1 MDAGSQPQPVLDAS
15 TVAQLRQAQ
24 VDYGNPQFIGQ
35 LVGIYKKNAPG
46 RVAEIG
52 QAIAARDATRLA
64 HVAHTLKSNCSMLG
78 ALRMAAVCNTL
89 EDKGDA
95 ADFDGAAALL
105 SDLETELPRV
115 LAALDEF

>member
-1 MDAGSQPQPVLDAS
+1 MDAGSQPQPVLDPS

-24 VDYGNPQFIGQ
+24 ADYGNPQFLAQ

-46 RVAEIG
+46 RVVEIG
-52 QAIAARDATRLA
+52 EAIVARDAAKLA

-78 ALRMAAVCNTL
+78 ALRMAAVCNAL

-95 ADFDGAAALL
+95 ADFDGTADLF
-105 SDLETELPRV
+105 SRLETELPRV
-115 LAALDEF
+115 LAALDTL